1 MKKII
6 CSTLVLGFCLAGSA
20 ALADEHHHG
29 DSAPQGGEHHQGFE
43 GGGQHGAPGG
53 VRMSEPSRP
62 MSEPMQRRAA
72 PEYAPRNDA
81 RQEGRQGGGDRHQEW
96 QGRDQR
102 DDHGDRDREYHGAW
116 RDFDA
121 PRHFHEGGYRPP
133 EGYEHRHWR
142 HGDRLPPEYFIR
154 DYWIGDFLAFG
165 LFAPPPDYVWV
176 RVGDDALL
184 IDQYTGEVVQVEYD
198 IFD

>member
-6 CSTLVLGFCLAGSA
+6 CSTLVLGLCLAGSA
-20 ALADEHHHG
+20 ALADDQHHG
-29 DSAPQGGEHHQGFE
+29 NSGPQGGEHHQGFS
-43 GGGQHGAPGG
+43 GAQHAAPGG
-53 VRMSEPSRP
+53 VRMGEPSRP
-62 MSEPMQRRAA
+62 MGEAMQHRSA

-81 RQEGRQGGGDRHQEW
+81 RNEGWQGGDR
-96 QGRDQR
+96 R
-102 DDHGDRDREYHGAW
+102 DDHGGGDREYHGAW
-116 RDFDA
+116 HDFDA
-121 PRHFHEGGYRPP
+121 PRQFHEGGYRPP
-133 EGYEHRHWR
+133 EGYEQRHWR

-184 IDQYTGEVVQVEYD
+184 INQYSGEVVQVEYD